1 MLSFYGLLNLP
12 WWGYVIAVLLLT
24 HVTIVAVTVFLHRHQ
39 AHRALDLHPLMS
51 HFFRLWLWLTTGMVT
66 KEWVAV
72 HRKHHAHCETEQDPH
87 SPRTYGIK
95 TVLWEGAD
103 LYRHAVKTHPE
114 MMEKFGHATP
124 NDGLERHLYSRF
136 RYLGI
141 IIMLLLD
148 IVLLGVPGVAV
159 WAIQMMWIPF
169 FAAGVI
175 NGIGHYFGY
184 RNFEAADTSTNV
196 SPWGILIGGEELHN
210 NHHAYAS
217 SAKFSVKP
225 WEFDIGWLY
234 IRLMESCKLAHVKK
248 RIPTGACVAGKSE
261 VDNATLKAVVQNRL
275 QLLSKYQ
282 KDVLQPTFKAERA
295 RQGES
300 VLNSTASKL
309 LKRDQRFFSNAE
321 HQALEQV
328 LVASKAVELVYQF
341 RAKLQDIWS
350 QKASSQKEVLEALKQ
365 WCLQA
370 EASGE
375 KRLQEFVSYL
385 RGYVLTTQAH

>member
-12 WWGYVIAVLLLT
+12 WWGYIIAVLLLT

-39 AHRALDLHPLMS
+39 AHRALDLHPVVS
-51 HFFRLWLWLTTGMVT
+51 HFFRFWLWLTTGMVT

-103 LYRHAVKTHPE
+103 LYRHAVQTQPE

-124 NDGLERHLYSRF
+124 NDALERHLYSRF

-141 IIMLLLD
+141 IIMLILD
-148 IVLLGVPGVAV
+148 IVLLGVPGIAV

-175 NGIGHYFGY
+175 NGIGHYVGY
-184 RNFEAADTSTNV
+184 RNFEAADASTNV

-225 WEFDIGWLY
+225 WEFDIGWMY
-234 IRLMESCKLAHVKK
+234 IRLLEVCQLARVKK
-248 RIPTGACVAGKSE
+248 RIPRGACVAGKSE

-295 RQGES
+295 RQGEG
-300 VLNSTASKL
+300 VLNGAASKL
-309 LKRDQRFFSNAE
+309 LKRDQRFFSHAD

-328 LVASKAVELVYQF
+328 LISSKALDLVYQF
-341 RAKLQDIWS
+341 RSKLQEIWT
-350 QKASSQKEVLEALKQ
+350 QKASNQKDVLDALRQ
-365 WCLQA
+365 WCSQA

-375 KRLQEFVSYL
+375 QRLQEFVSYL
-385 RGYVLTTQAH
+385 RGYVLTTQSH